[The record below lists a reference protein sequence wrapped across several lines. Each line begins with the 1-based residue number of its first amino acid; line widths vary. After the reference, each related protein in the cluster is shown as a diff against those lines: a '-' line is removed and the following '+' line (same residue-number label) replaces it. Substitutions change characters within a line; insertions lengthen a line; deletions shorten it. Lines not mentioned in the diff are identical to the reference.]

1 MTDLFIIVLLV
12 QLVIVLCILLLKEQL
27 IMCKHEEDKYE
38 ASVHMDEWEDLL

>member
-1 MTDLFIIVLLV
+1 MIGLFIIVLLV

-27 IMCKHEEDKYE
+27 IMCKYEDKYE